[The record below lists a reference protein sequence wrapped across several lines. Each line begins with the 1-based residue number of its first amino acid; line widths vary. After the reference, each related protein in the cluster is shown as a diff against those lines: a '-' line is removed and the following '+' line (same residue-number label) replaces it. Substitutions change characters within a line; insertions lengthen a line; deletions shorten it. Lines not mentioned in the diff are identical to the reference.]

1 MILVDTNIFLE
12 YLLDQPHSAFCFR
25 TIERIVEEEL
35 EAIITSFSLHSI
47 EVIMERKGLHNQLKI
62 FLENPANIPYI
73 MVYHTSLTEEREILD
88 EMEKYKL
95 DFDDAMQF
103 YVARKLKA
111 DIITLDSDL
120 QRLSGV
126 NIIEPKTF
134 VEGINKTD

>member
-1 MILVDTNIFLE
+1 LNICLTSHTR
-12 YLLDQPHSAFCFR
+12 YSVFR

-62 FLENPANIPYI
+62 FLESLANIPYI
-73 MVYHTSLTEEREILD
+73 NVYHTSLMEEREILD

-95 DFDDAMQF
+95 DFDDMIQF

-111 DIITLDSDL
+111 DVITLDRDL
-120 QRLSGV
+120 QRLSGI
-126 NIIEPKTF
+126 NAIEPRIF
-134 VEGINKTD
+134 VEGMKKKG